1 MLYHKK
7 YLKYKNKYIN
17 LKKYQ
22 NKYEYLDNK
31 PPNHLNLENG
41 IIRYTYP
48 NGDMYEGQYI
58 NNHDGTFTKYGH
70 GLYIFVESREV
81 YNGYFINNMFNGL
94 GTLRNVDGDVY
105 TGNFANNMF
114 NGEGTLKY
122 ANGDVY
128 VGNFVDDQLYGRGR
142 MNYPNEEYMEGIF
155 KYDEITEPYKRKF
168 KIIDEKYNGK
178 IYKNGIYEGM
188 MKNDSFNGLGRI
200 TFLNEN
206 GVECIFEGNFINDIL
221 DNGYAN
227 LTFANENKYEGQ
239 IIKDNYNGRGILNFK
254 DGSRYEGTFENGKY
268 NGHGKITSPNGNYKE
283 GIFENGKIIGKYIQK
298 YIQDEHTI
306 YEGESE
312 NGEFDGSGILI
323 DNTRRYEGNFKNG
336 TFNGLGTVIYK
347 DGNRYEGNFE
357 NGKYN
362 GHGKITSPN
371 GNYKEGIFE
380 NGKIIGKY
388 IQKYIQDE
396 HTIYEGESENG
407 EFDGSGILIDN
418 TRRYEGNFKN
428 GTFNGLG
435 TVIYKDG
442 NRYEG
447 NFENGKFNGP
457 GVYTYKNGIQL
468 RSIFTNSNA
477 NIDIVY
483 NRHFNQNLPKYQIVI
498 YVLAHGCDI
507 KDKSIKEELSKYNRI
522 INPIYLKATRHQ
534 CLIEGKSNNLNIS
547 LANLIF
553 NTIPD
558 TGTAIKTYQE
568 YVRGENKISH
578 ANYEHIFQFGLE
590 EGKFN
595 NLYDGIFITKNDIGL
610 PNNINLFDWNNEP
623 THINTDPELR
633 GLGNILLK
641 NVQNNKYLLL
651 SHLIIAFIKWIHN
664 QKTNRIIAN
673 PFLDLI
679 IIDNSCRGLCSF
691 F

>member
-357 NGKYN
+357 NGK
-362 GHGKITSPN
+362 
-371 GNYKEGIFE
+371 
-380 NGKIIGKY
+380 
-388 IQKYIQDE
+388 
-396 HTIYEGESENG
+396 
-407 EFDGSGILIDN
+407 
-418 TRRYEGNFKN
+418 
-428 GTFNGLG
+428 
-435 TVIYKDG
+435 
-442 NRYEG
+442 
-447 NFENGKFNGP
+447 FNGP